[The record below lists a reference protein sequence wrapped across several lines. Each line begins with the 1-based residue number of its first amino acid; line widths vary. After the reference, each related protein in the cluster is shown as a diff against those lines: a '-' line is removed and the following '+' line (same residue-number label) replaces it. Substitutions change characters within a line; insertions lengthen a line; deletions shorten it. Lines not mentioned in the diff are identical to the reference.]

1 MPVVVTTDAF
11 GLSVQKQ
18 KTVEVP
24 ELQFVQFLE
33 SC

>member
-1 MPVVVTTDAF
+1 MPVVVTTGAF
-11 GLSVQKQ
+11 GLSVQ